1 MRRSGG
7 PFTLP
12 DRLAVAVSA
21 AAAGAIMAL
30 DGIPCVRLVAFA
42 WNPPAAHELE
52 TQVRHEQ
59 FSRKKARCCALRRV
73 TVGSA

>member
-30 DGIPCVRLVAFA
+30 DGIPCVRLLAFA
-42 WNPPAAHELE
+42 WNAPAA
-52 TQVRHEQ
+52 
-59 FSRKKARCCALRRV
+59 
-73 TVGSA
+73 